1 MKNKKGITYFYELYA
16 VLRHLGSTVENGHY
30 VTKVRDIKSESSQW
44 YKCDDEHILPI
55 KRRKKRYADDCA
67 IALFY

>member
-30 VTKVRDIKSESSQW
+30 VAKVCDLKSESRQW
-44 YKCDDEHILPI
+44 Y
-55 KRRKKRYADDCA
+55 
-67 IALFY
+67 